1 MPSIDDKEDMQ
12 FADEAYDIL
21 GFSNEE
27 KYNVY
32 KVNNKCESAV
42 LLFPFLF
49 THNIILL
56 HKGRQQMGPSILP
69 TTWYSPNHKIRKE
82 LTGLLKVSKEGLG

>member
-32 KVNNKCESAV
+32 KVCRNKWENVSVVSECSH
-42 LLFPFLF
+42 FLF
-49 THNIILL
+49 CL
-56 HKGRQQMGPSILP
+56 HI
-69 TTWYSPNHKIRKE
+69 T
-82 LTGLLKVSKEGLG
+82 